1 MTQTATAPPR
11 LSLPVKLI
19 YGFGSIA
26 YGLKNQLISSLL
38 LLYYNQL
45 IGVPAHIVSLALSAA
60 LILDALWDPFL
71 GFVSDGLRT
80 RWGRRHP
87 LMYLSAAPFA
97 VSFILL
103 WHPPQGLT
111 DWQMFGWLLTFII
124 LSRATISLYE
134 VPSSALA
141 PELAPDYHERTGLLG
156 YRLVFNAVGAATAAV
171 LAYGWF
177 LRSTPDM
184 PMGQLN
190 RDGYS
195 PYALTVAAITVL
207 VILVST
213 AGTHHTIP
221 RLHIPPKRRSK
232 PGDILREL
240 LATLSNRN
248 FLVLLCAGAFIG
260 VMLGMVSGLTLYFS
274 TYFWELPSSK
284 LLIIMLAPLFA
295 TPIGA
300 LLARLVS
307 QRLGK
312 RSAAMLLGLG
322 GITVSLSPIVLR
334 LFGLMPPN
342 GSDALLWVLAAA
354 QLVATAGIAGAA
366 VMLTSMLADTVEEN
380 QVKTGRRSEGLL
392 LSADS
397 TLQRMAQGLSVI
409 IPGALLTAVGFPEG
423 ATPGQVDPEILR
435 NLALAYVPTV
445 YVAILI
451 AAGVL
456 FLYRLDK
463 DGHDRNLATLRET
476 AATTEV
482 IAESDPLPAGLGPV
496 GPQSR
501 PI

>member
-11 LSLPVKLI
+11 LSFPVKLV

-45 IGVPAHIVSLALSAA
+45 MGVPAHIVSLALSAS

-71 GFVSDGLRT
+71 GFVSDGMRT

-97 VSFILL
+97 LSFILL
-103 WHPPQGLT
+103 WHPPAGLS
-111 DWQMFGWLLTFII
+111 DWQMFGWLLVFVI

-156 YRLVFNAVGAATAAV
+156 YRLVFNAIGAALAAV

-177 LRSTPDM
+177 LRSTPDQ

-190 RDGYS
+190 AAGYS
-195 PYALTVAAITVL
+195 PYAVTVAAITVV

-221 RLHIPPKRRSK
+221 RLHIPPKRRTE
-232 PGDILREL
+232 PGEILREL
-240 LATLSNRN
+240 VSTLSNRN

-260 VMLGMVSGLTLYFS
+260 VMLGMVGGLTLYFS

-284 LLIIMLAPLFA
+284 LLILMLAPLFA
-295 TPIGA
+295 TPVGA

-307 QRLGK
+307 QKVGK
-312 RSAAMLLGLG
+312 RSTAMLLGLG

-334 LFGLMPPN
+334 LMGLMPPN
-342 GSDALLWVLAAA
+342 GSDALLWILAAA
-354 QLVATAGIAGAA
+354 QFLATSGISGAA
-366 VMLTSMLADTVEEN
+366 IMLTSMLADTVEEN
-380 QVKTGRRSEGLL
+380 QVKTGRRSEALL

-397 TLQRMAQGLSVI
+397 TLQRLAQGLSVI

-423 ATPGQVDPEILR
+423 AKPGQVDPQILN

-445 YVAILI
+445 YIAILI

-463 DGHDRNLATLRET
+463 EGHERNLATIRET
-476 AATTEV
+476 AAVTEA
-482 IAESDPLPAGLGPV
+482 IAEADPLPAHVGPV
-496 GPQSR
+496 GVQSR
-501 PI
+501 PV